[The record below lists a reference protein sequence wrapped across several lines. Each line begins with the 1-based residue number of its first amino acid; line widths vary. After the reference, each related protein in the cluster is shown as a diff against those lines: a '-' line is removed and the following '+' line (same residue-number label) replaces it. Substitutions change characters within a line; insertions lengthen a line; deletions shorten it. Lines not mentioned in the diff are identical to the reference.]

1 MRLLKPQKKTS
12 YKMSTEEADTLITVA
27 RVLGWQV
34 DANETIG
41 GVHLEKE
48 VDYSD
53 TPVTLFFEGVKEI
66 NVLPRLIRQRIDDPV
81 NIDKGAYPVSEL
93 QEVVGWRLKRASDL
107 EALACGI
114 ENMF

>member
-1 MRLLKPQKKTS
+1 MRLLNPQKTS
-12 YKMSTEEADTLITVA
+12 YKMPAEDADTLTTVA
-27 RVLGWQV
+27 RVLGWQE
-34 DANETIG
+34 DANETID

-93 QEVVGWRLKRASDL
+93 QEVVDWRLKRASDL
-107 EALACGI
+107 EALAVGI
-114 ENMF
+114 ENML

>member
-1 MRLLKPQKKTS
+1 MPAGD
-12 YKMSTEEADTLITVA
+12 ADTLITVA

-34 DANETIG
+34 DINDRSDGCIA
-41 GVHLEKE
+41 LEKE

-93 QEVVGWRLKRASDL
+93 QEVVDWRLKRASDL
-107 EALACGI
+107 EALAVGI
-114 ENMF
+114 ENML